1 MSQVSN
7 YRLILKNNKCHIVS
21 LENPISIRA
30 RKPHSGSATT
40 LLLLEQP
47 NTLRCFKEGHMCV
60 S

>member
-47 NTLRCFKEGHMCV
+47 NNLP
-60 S
+60 